1 MLKRNRKVTFRLNE
15 GEWRQLKGHVQKA
28 GLSQE
33 AYLRL
38 LISGQRPKELPPI
51 EYHALLRQLYSI
63 GVNMNQIAARANRTG
78 FFLAEEYN
86 ENAKALRN
94 AILEI
99 QAAFTLPEK
108 IQQRNIET

>member
-1 MLKRNRKVTFRLNE
+1 MLKHNRKVTFRLNE

-86 ENAKALRN
+86 ENANALRN

-108 IQQRNIET
+108 T

>member
-15 GEWRQLKGHVQKA
+15 GEWRQLKGHVQKS

-51 EYHALLRQLYSI
+51 EYHALLRQLYAI
-63 GVNMNQIAARANRTG
+63 GTG
-78 FFLAEEYN
+78 FFLAEEYH
-86 ENAKALRN
+86 ENANALRK

-108 IQQRNIET
+108 IQQRNIGT

>member
-1 MLKRNRKVTFRLNE
+1 MHRRNILN
-15 GEWRQLKGHVQKA
+15 GWTHCRYFLQKS

-63 GVNMNQIAARANRTG
+63 GVNINQIAARANGR
-78 FFLAEEYN
+78 
-86 ENAKALRN
+86 
-94 AILEI
+94 
-99 QAAFTLPEK
+99 
-108 IQQRNIET
+108 

>member
-15 GEWRQLKGHVQKA
+15 GEWRQLKGHVQKS

-51 EYHALLRQLYSI
+51 EYHALLRQLYAI
-63 GVNMNQIAARANRTG
+63 GVNMNQIAARANSTG

-108 IQQRNIET
+108 IQQRNIGT

>member
-15 GEWRQLKGHVQKA
+15 GEWRQLKGHVQKS

-51 EYHALLRQLYSI
+51 EYHALLRQLYAI
-63 GVNMNQIAARANRTG
+63 GVNMNQIAARANSTG
-78 FFLAEEYN
+78 FFLR
-86 ENAKALRN
+86 RN
-94 AILEI
+94 TMKTQTHCARL
-99 QAAFTLPEK
+99 FWRYKRLLPYRRLNK
-108 IQQRNIET
+108 PWL